1 MSVRE
6 DLRVKRT
13 KKALSDAF
21 MQLLA
26 EKEFEEITINEL
38 CALAGVRR
46 ATFYKH
52 YADKFS
58 FLTAFIRSLRDRFD
72 NTALRLG
79 DPAPH
84 KEYYVAYARRTVDY
98 ICENISAIENLISN
112 ELFPSILAII
122 VEQNYKDTCEHLE
135 KSVAAG
141 MKLHASVE
149 VTANMLVGGVASVVH
164 SWLKQ
169 GRTKTSDEISA
180 EIGAMISA
188 LIKSEKDFQI

>member
-6 DLRVKRT
+6 DLRVRRT

-38 CALAGVRR
+38 CTLAGVRR

-79 DPAPH
+79 SPAPN
-84 KEYYVAYARRTVDY
+84 KEYYVAYAKRTVGY
-98 ICENISAIENLISN
+98 ICENIGAIENLISN

-122 VEQNYKDTCEHLE
+122 VEQNYKDTLEHLE

-149 VTANMLVGGVASVVH
+149 VTANMFTGGVASVVY

-169 GRTKTSDEISA
+169 GRTKSADEISE